1 MAHDQRCHNCIVFC
15 MEMEQNG
22 STGHLVKLK
31 QKIWWNNSS
40 SPLSYQTKLF
50 TVMTYL
56 LMTDYTI
63 H

>member
-1 MAHDQRCHNCIVFC
+1 MTKDVTKLYSVLHGN
-15 MEMEQNG
+15 MEWNG

-56 LMTDYTI
+56 FMTDYTI

>member
-1 MAHDQRCHNCIVFC
+1 MSQLFC

-22 STGHLVKLK
+22 SNGHLVKLK

-56 LMTDYTI
+56 FMTDYTI